1 MCFIHAGGRCGPRVS
16 RRLEVPVP
24 PDERVFRELDP
35 IGRLSCRGPQT
46 RAPPPASPRLHSLH
60 GDGAEQDRARSV
72 HAHHAPRS
80 YGRGGAAGR
89 VAERG
94 ARETESEMLVL
105 SREMDSYWPVE
116 LKASNQCPKR
126 KAYEVCVVSR
136 VWVWPCAWKQA
147 YGNGISR
154 KRIPSPLRYRVGV
167 GMKRRLNA
175 LRSEL

>member
-1 MCFIHAGGRCGPRVS
+1 MCFIHAGGGAVLVSLDGSRFLSLRTKEFLDNWILSAVCRVAGRKPVLHLQPRHAAS
-16 RRLEVPVP
+16 RQP
-24 PDERVFRELDP
+24 PR
-35 IGRLSCRGPQT
+35 
-46 RAPPPASPRLHSLH
+46 
-60 GDGAEQDRARSV
+60 DGAEQDRARSV

-116 LKASNQCPKR
+116 LKASSQCPKR

-154 KRIPSPLRYRVGV
+154 KRIPSPLRYRTVSG
-167 GMKRRLNA
+167 
-175 LRSEL
+175 SE